1 MPLLTKIAKTA
12 SLGGVTG
19 LGTFLFLTR
28 KNEFVP
34 MDPSNSPLFHS
45 RHYKSWNPNDN
56 ATTHDDCMRKVPLDQ
71 IRPELLQKEGELV
84 RAFVAGVWS
93 STGYAPQRAYLHK
106 KYFGDKTKEQLWTP
120 EQFKQS
126 SYELGTQ
133 ITDHF
138 EVIERSP
145 NSVLVRCGDSPSNN
159 DREMDGIFE
168 LTTEVKREE
177 GVAEFHMRT
186 VMWQVKGKTD
196 KPPMPSFVQWLHQQY
211 DKLWME
217 TGLWNVK
224 R

>member
-12 SLGGVTG
+12 ALGGATG
-19 LGTFLFLTR
+19 FGTFLFLTR

-34 MDPSNSPLFHS
+34 MGPSNSPLFHS
-45 RHYKSWNPNDN
+45 RHVKSWNPNDN

-93 STGYAPQRAYLHK
+93 GAGYVPQRTYLHK
-106 KYFGDKTKEQLWTP
+106 KYYGEKTKEQLWTP
-120 EQFKQS
+120 EELKQS
-126 SYELGTQ
+126 PYELGTQ

-145 NSVLVRCGDSPSNN
+145 NSIIVRCGDSPFNN

-168 LTTEVKREE
+168 LASEVKREE
-177 GVAEFHMRT
+177 GIAEFHLRT
-186 VMWQVKGKTD
+186 IMWQVKGKTD
-196 KPPMPSFVQWLHQQY
+196 KPPMDSVAQWLHQQY